1 MKRLVEEGSWGN
13 DISWELYHSNEQPDE
28 TLCTAIFCI
37 ALDSN
42 SRIVMMRAER
52 GWGMLGG
59 HIEEGESLVE
69 ALSRESIE
77 EGGFTP
83 KQPHFFGFRKIISSR
98 PMASQ
103 YPAKSYPFPTSYI
116 LYYWA
121 TTDEEIVAPSGIEVL
136 ESKSFTLDEIRQL
149 NTPDLS
155 TIELALEDY
164 SYHKV

>member
-1 MKRLVEEGSWGN
+1 MKRLIEKGFWDD
-13 DISWELYHSNEQPDE
+13 DISWELYHSDEQPDE
-28 TLCTAIFCI
+28 TLCTAVFCI
-37 ALDSN
+37 ALDNN
-42 SRIVMMRAER
+42 SKIVMMRAQR

-59 HIEEGESLVE
+59 HIEEGESLME

-83 KQPHFFGFRKIISSR
+83 NQPHLFGFRKIN
-98 PMASQ
+98 ASK
-103 YPAKSYPFPTSYI
+103 PAASHSPTKSYPFPTSYI

-121 TTDEEIVAPSGIEVL
+121 TTNEEIVTPSGIEVL

-155 TIELALEDY
+155 TIELALEDS
-164 SYHKV
+164 SYHEV